1 MNAVKHQDMVEFDD
15 IKHITDE
22 GIEYWIARDLQF
34 VLEYREWRN
43 FEKVI
48 NKAKVA
54 CQQSGNI
61 VTDHFVDVNKMV
73 TIGSG
78 GGREIDDLMLSRYA
92 CYLIVQNAD
101 ARKKVVAQGQ
111 TYFAIQ
117 TRKQELAEE
126 EFKNLSE
133 EEKRLA
139 IRSNV
144 TSSNKQLFETAQKS
158 GVTNFGKFNNYGY
171 KGLYNGE
178 TSDDI
183 KARKGLKKTD
193 NILDNMGSTELA
205 ANWFRITQT
214 DQKLKNEDIQ
224 CEMDANRTHYDVG
237 KVVRKTM
244 VEISGTVPEQLPPP
258 EKSIKQ
264 IEREKKRRLKLQQ
277 KELDKLKVK

>member
-158 GVTNFGKFNNYGY
+158 EMCIRDRSSAVPKSLTLKSPDWTPTPDRSIFNGNVSA
-171 KGLYNGE
+171 L
-178 TSDDI
+178 I
-183 KARKGLKKTD
+183 
-193 NILDNMGSTELA
+193 
-205 ANWFRITQT
+205 
-214 DQKLKNEDIQ
+214 
-224 CEMDANRTHYDVG
+224 
-237 KVVRKTM
+237 
-244 VEISGTVPEQLPPP
+244 GT
-258 EKSIKQ
+258 K
-264 IEREKKRRLKLQQ
+264 
-277 KELDKLKVK
+277 